1 MDHNYETWFN
11 RKWRPS
17 MGWSY
22 IVTCIC
28 DFVIFPVLW
37 SLLQAVSQ
45 GSVTSQWNPITLQ
58 GAGLYHVAMGG
69 ILGVTAW
76 WRSKEKMAGVVSNP
90 VLENNIKE
98 TAKIQPKVEPI
109 LPEIEP
115 KTVKKPPQPL
125 HPLL

>member
-1 MDHNYETWFN
+1 MDQNYETWFN
-11 RKWRPS
+11 RKWRPA

-22 IVTCIC
+22 IVTCVC

-37 SLLQAVSQ
+37 SILQTVSHGQ
-45 GSVTSQWNPITLQ
+45 VTSQWNPITLQ

-69 ILGVTAW
+69 ILGITAW
-76 WRSKEKMAGVVSNP
+76 WRSKEKIAGVVSNP
-90 VLENNIKE
+90 GPEKIPVDS
-98 TAKIQPKVEPI
+98 AKIEAKHEPF

-115 KTVKKPPQPL
+115 KKAKKPPQPL

>member
-1 MDHNYETWFN
+1 MDQNYETWFN

-37 SLLQAVSQ
+37 SVLQAVSHGQ
-45 GSVTSQWNPITLQ
+45 VTSQWNPITLQ

-69 ILGVTAW
+69 ILGITAW
-76 WRSKEKMAGVVSNP
+76 WRSKEKLASYSESH
-90 VLENNIKE
+90 LSKKEN
-98 TAKIQPKVEPI
+98 
-109 LPEIEP
+109 
-115 KTVKKPPQPL
+115 
-125 HPLL
+125 